1 MQDQPPPNFICCLTM
16 CVMEDPVFT
25 VDAQTYERTAIE
37 QWLTSRNTSPLTGAV
52 LRDKTLRSNY
62 ALRGAIE
69 HWISQRNSFQHAIHV
84 NDLRLNT
91 SAVELERLTDADRQT
106 CPLYN
111 QLQSLSREQKRRA
124 EIGVGQD
131 KSVYRG
137 FWKSKNVAILHMRR
151 GSCDT
156 EARIFTL
163 LGRHP
168 HLVKFY
174 GVAVGE
180 DGSQNLVTELA
191 PLGSMENVL
200 EQNRSTLRSMGIEKK
215 RKIFLEAMIQVVQ
228 RFCVHV
234 KLFGMVEGLQK
245 L

>member
-1 MQDQPPPNFICCLTM
+1 M

-25 VDAQTYERTAIE
+25 ADGQTYERSAIE
-37 QWLTSRNTSPLTGAV
+37 HWLRDHETSPLTGAV
-52 LRDKTLRSNY
+52 LRDKTLQSNY
-62 ALRGAIE
+62 ALRGTIE
-69 HWISQRNSFQHAIHV
+69 HWISQRNSFQYAINV

-91 SAVELERLTDADRQT
+91 STVELERMTDADKQA
-106 CPLYN
+106 CPLYS
-111 QLQSLSREQKRRA
+111 QLQTLSGEQKGRV

-137 FWKSKNVAILHMRR
+137 FWKGKNVAILHMRR
-151 GSCDT
+151 GSCET

-174 GVAVGE
+174 GVAVGQ

-191 PLGSMENVL
+191 PLGSLENVL
-200 EQNRSTLRSMGIEKK
+200 EQTRSNVHRMGIEGK
-215 RKIFLEAMIQVVQ
+215 RKIFLEVMTQVGGN
-228 RFCVHV
+228 CVMFV
-234 KLFGMVEGLQK
+234 LSN
-245 L
+245 